1 MTSGPHATTL
11 AGCLALACA
20 LAAPGAA
27 GAQQGQ
33 TQGLTQQLTSLL
45 DQRKLDSVAARD
57 PSDTNSFVAA
67 LYFPGAQLLVV
78 GAKYTAPELLN
89 EKILQRNYRDV
100 YIDLNAASDPAS
112 KVLVEDLQ
120 ADGLRARRNDDQPF
134 DSVTRGVGDRFPFD
148 GDWRKRRVSEDEY
161 FRTFSDAE
169 TKYSHMLEVL
179 IGELKKTDAQ

>member
-20 LAAPGAA
+20 LAAPGPA

-45 DQRKLDSVAARD
+45 DQRKLDSV
-57 PSDTNSFVAA
+57 A